1 MACARPPWPAPTQT
15 RMTQTRIL
23 RLARFVSSSRPAMAR
38 RVSGRGGL
46 DLHRQPAAQVRQLA
60 ELQAVRGAPE
70 SEQQKEQEQ
79 MR

>member
-1 MACARPPWPAPTQT
+1 MACARPPWPAQT
-15 RMTQTRIL
+15 RTTQTRIL
-23 RLARFVSSSRPAMAR
+23 RLARFVSSRPAMAR

-70 SEQQKEQEQ
+70 SEEQKEREQ